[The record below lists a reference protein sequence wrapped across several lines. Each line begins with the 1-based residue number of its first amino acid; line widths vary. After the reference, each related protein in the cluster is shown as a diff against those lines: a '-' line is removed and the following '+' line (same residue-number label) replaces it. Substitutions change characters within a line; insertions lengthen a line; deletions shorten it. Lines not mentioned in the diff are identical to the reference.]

1 MKMNELL
8 RKLVLTKTG
17 SDMLSDTAKKSGMET
32 MYETGIKK
40 VISGITSLEEVISTT
55 RTVF

>member
-1 MKMNELL
+1 
-8 RKLVLTKTG
+8 
-17 SDMLSDTAKKSGMET
+17 MLSDAARKSGMET

-40 VISGITSLEEVISTT
+40 VILGITSLEEVISTT

>member
-1 MKMNELL
+1 
-8 RKLVLTKTG
+8 
-17 SDMLSDTAKKSGMET
+17 
-32 MYETGIKK
+32 MYETGLKK